1 LLKKVSPRLVFIIAS
16 FWYCTAQPAWPAQSA
31 APADPRPAVSIAVPD
46 TLVNPMDTMAL
57 RQTISK
63 LRQQLPNYRIDV
75 VSLVAAEA
83 DDGIRRMKP
92 DFIFAPAGFLQIFAK
107 TSPVSFYQIATRR
120 NLHAPE
126 AEKAVGAAF
135 LVKAGR
141 TDLTD
146 LKSLRGKRAISGLPI
161 AVDGW
166 LAAQGEIQKAGF
178 DPEKFFSHAEFRNN
192 AYPDAV
198 SALAAGSADVA
209 VVPACLLETLE
220 GANLVAK
227 DEFRVIGAKD
237 GTLLCRHSTDLYP
250 DISFYALLDAPHRAV
265 RDVTVALLAME
276 ALDHDEWLPNVSQEG
291 VSVLFRDLRVGHYA
305 FLRDMTPAALYER
318 HKSAV
323 WTGLL
328 ILALL
333 ILNEARLH
341 RLVKIRTR
349 DLRETIRQKDA
360 VEAQNAEIRSA
371 LASLERQSVVQQM
384 SGMIAHEINAP
395 IGSIRAYA
403 AVLLLQ
409 NAGGAQKAVLEKI
422 DGEAQRI
429 AEIIRKVR
437 AYRHSKKAN
446 HAPCDLRA
454 VVGRAVKALAA
465 ERSPA
470 IAAAIRIEADDMA
483 PGAMLVSGDA
493 LELEIL
499 FLNLL
504 RNASNAI
511 RYAEC
516 EKDGEEPFIRV
527 GIRRDAMG
535 ERPQYRITVANP
547 GREIGDAEFERL
559 SHCNA
564 SPVSNPEGL
573 GLGLT
578 ICRGI
583 CDNHGALMRLAR
595 RTGGG
600 LIVTVLIDALA
611 ENTVSEGTK

>member
-1 LLKKVSPRLVFIIAS
+1 
-16 FWYCTAQPAWPAQSA
+16 
-31 APADPRPAVSIAVPD
+31 
-46 TLVNPMDTMAL
+46 
-57 RQTISK
+57 
-63 LRQQLPNYRIDV
+63 
-75 VSLVAAEA
+75 
-83 DDGIRRMKP
+83 
-92 DFIFAPAGFLQIFAK
+92 
-107 TSPVSFYQIATRR
+107 
-120 NLHAPE
+120 
-126 AEKAVGAAF
+126 
-135 LVKAGR
+135 
-141 TDLTD
+141 
-146 LKSLRGKRAISGLPI
+146 
-161 AVDGW
+161 
-166 LAAQGEIQKAGF
+166 
-178 DPEKFFSHAEFRNN
+178 
-192 AYPDAV
+192 
-198 SALAAGSADVA
+198 
-209 VVPACLLETLE
+209 
-220 GANLVAK
+220 
-227 DEFRVIGAKD
+227 
-237 GTLLCRHSTDLYP
+237 
-250 DISFYALLDAPHRAV
+250 
-265 RDVTVALLAME
+265 
-276 ALDHDEWLPNVSQEG
+276 
-291 VSVLFRDLRVGHYA
+291 
-305 FLRDMTPAALYER
+305 
-318 HKSAV
+318 
-323 WTGLL
+323 
-328 ILALL
+328 
-333 ILNEARLH
+333 
-341 RLVKIRTR
+341 
-349 DLRETIRQKDA
+349 
-360 VEAQNAEIRSA
+360 
-371 LASLERQSVVQQM
+371 M

-470 IAAAIRIEADDMA
+470 IAEAIRIEADDMA

-535 ERPQYRITVANP
+535 ERLQYRITVANP